1 MDTTPIRRRQ
11 PSVQVNEH
19 SGFALELAA
28 YLRAELKHRGL
39 SGRQFADLAAAGTH
53 DHWAKIIARTKV
65 MTTNDVKVAADAL
78 GMNPYA
84 FVATAR
90 KLADT
95 PNVGGTFKDG
105 DVLDAQREELIRSD
119 VELAA
124 MRGRNDAEVEHIE

>member
-28 YLRAELKHRGL
+28 YLRAELKDRAL

-65 MTTNDVKVAADAL
+65 MTTNDVKVAAEVL
-78 GMNPYA
+78 GMDPYTFVA
-84 FVATAR
+84 NSKVVATAQ
-90 KLADT
+90 
-95 PNVGGTFKDG
+95 NIGGRFHDEG
-105 DVLDAQREELIRSD
+105 VLDPKREELLRSD
-119 VELAA
+119 VDLAA
-124 MRGRNDAEVEHIE
+124 LRGRNDAEVGHIE